1 MYLLNNDNLK
11 DRHPFW
17 TWLFFNGELKKDC
30 IESIDIMR
38 DDMNKLHKVS
48 RKANETNDIYAEFKI
63 EELYQKFNDIYLVC
77 VRASYDKSRLSYS
90 HVSNIVNKLRALD
103 KILSE

>member
-1 MYLLNNDNLK
+1 MYLLNNNKLK

-17 TWLFFNGELKKDC
+17 TWLFFNKQLKNDC
-30 IESIDIMR
+30 AESISIMCE
-38 DDMNKLHKVS
+38 DMNKLHKVS

-63 EELYQKFNDIYLVC
+63 EALYQKFNDLYLLC
-77 VRASYDKSRLSYS
+77 IKAKYCKTILSYS
-90 HVSNIVNKLRALD
+90 NVRDIVNTLHALD

>member
-1 MYLLNNDNLK
+1 MYLLNNNNLK

-17 TWLFFNGELKKDC
+17 TWLFFNKKLKNDC
-30 IESIDIMR
+30 TESISIMCE
-38 DDMNKLHKVS
+38 DMNKLHKVS

-63 EELYQKFNDIYLVC
+63 EEIYSKFNNLYLLC
-77 VRASYDKSRLSYS
+77 VKAKYCKTRLSYS
-90 HVSNIVNKLRALD
+90 NVSDIVTTLRTLD

>member
-1 MYLLNNDNLK
+1 MYLLNNNNLK

-17 TWLFFNGELKKDC
+17 TWLFFNKQLKNDC
-30 IESIDIMR
+30 TESISIMCE
-38 DDMNKLHKVS
+38 DMKKLHKVS

-63 EELYQKFNDIYLVC
+63 EEIYGKFNNLYLLC
-77 VRASYDKSRLSYS
+77 VKAKYCKTRLSYS
-90 HVSNIVNKLRALD
+90 NVRDIVNTLRALD